1 MIGYSP
7 KNFTRLL
14 LSSGWEKVRQSGDH
28 VTFKKLGNPNLIT
41 FSNSP
46 QELNR
51 QTTAKLLKIL

>member
-14 LSSGWEKVRQSGDH
+14 LSQGWSKVRQNGDH
-28 VTFKKLGNPNLIT
+28 VTYKKIGNPNIIT

-51 QTTAKLLKIL
+51 QTTAKLLKML